1 MPISAPNKKGLK
13 NNPLWRFIELP
24 LILVFVAY
32 IVPTAKHALF
42 PDQMTRLEKMLQ
54 RSPVVG
60 YNLAVDRK
68 SETKII
74 LTVYNG
80 GQSITTEIYRDVIR
94 ELEPSGDSRIFFA
107 HSINDNAQGVAYL
120 TQTRIEADADLKRVR
135 RLEVSV
141 CGRLANQH
149 PGGTHYDGYKPIYEC
164 EVPEQ
169 HVVCLAAKPAATAK

>member
-1 MPISAPNKKGLK
+1 MTAHSKKGFK
-13 NNPLWRFIELP
+13 RNPWWRMVDVIIAITFAI
-24 LILVFVAY
+24 Y
-32 IVPTAKHALF
+32 IVPAVKHALF
-42 PDQMTRLEKMLQ
+42 PDQLTRLEKMLR
-54 RSPVVG
+54 RSSMDG
-60 YNLAVDRK
+60 YNLAIDRQHELK
-68 SETKII
+68 MI

-120 TQTRIEADADLKRVR
+120 TQTRIEADADLKQVR